1 MYCCQSSL
9 VQPSASSHRD
19 THSHSKV
26 HTPPASAARTRT
38 QHALHQPHATAS
50 RATSKASLKV
60 PHPHMCVPPST
71 GRESSRVMQH
81 SHRCTQ
87 QRPKHPEQHN
97 TERRHWSTPPP
108 ACCCESRSA
117 SRTPVAWDNAW
128 PRAPC
133 SMLKVEVPLR
143 ATAREDVRRRLGRTH
158 ALCACAVYVC
168 VLCMCACVV
177 VHMQAY
183 THSTHRTCVYV
194 C

>member
-1 MYCCQSSL
+1 M

-19 THSHSKV
+19 THSHSTV
-26 HTPPASAARTRT
+26 HTPPASAARTRM

-60 PHPHMCVPPST
+60 PHPHTCVPPST

-128 PRAPC
+128 PRAPW

-143 ATAREDVRRRLGRTH
+143 ATARGCAQEVRQDSRVVRMCCVCVC
-158 ALCACAVYVC
+158 ALYVC
-168 VLCMCACVV
+168 MCSCTHTG
-177 VHMQAY
+177 VHTQH
-183 THSTHRTCVYV
+183 T
-194 C
+194 